1 MSGSSD
7 PDRTARA
14 LAAAVE
20 AGRDLGLDV
29 AEPVVLHDI
38 FSVVVHLAPSPVV
51 VRVPTVLPMGTTP
64 TTQALQQKRELDVLG
79 WLKTQGHP
87 VVAPSPLVPAEP
99 VARQGF
105 SMTFWEWVDHRPPAE
120 QDWNAHADRVADLH
134 RAMRGYPGELG
145 FLTFMADVPAGFA
158 FLRDHPELL
167 HPDDLARAEEEWKA
181 LAPILTLEG
190 FAREFPHVDTQPVH
204 GDAPSYNVLETP
216 DGVLDADFELVCRG
230 PIELDLAHL
239 SPEAIAAY
247 TERATELGMRTPDE
261 RVLAAMNSARMLLLI
276 SVLSLVPQL
285 PILAEGL
292 KGFVEQWRE
301 QASGAWTGK

>member
-1 MSGSSD
+1 MSGPAD

-20 AGRDLGLDV
+20 AGRGLGLDV

-51 VRVPTVLPMGTTP
+51 VRVPTVLPIGTTP
-64 TTQALQQKRELDVLG
+64 TEQALQQKRELDVLG
-79 WLKTQGHP
+79 WLKAQGHP
-87 VVAPSPLVPAEP
+87 VVGPSPLVPAEP
-99 VARQGF
+99 VALQGF

-134 RAMRGYPGELG
+134 KAMRGYPGELG
-145 FLTFMADVPAGFA
+145 FLSFLADVPAGLE
-158 FLRDHPELL
+158 FLRDRPDLL
-167 HPDDLARAEEEWKA
+167 HPDDLARATREWRE
-181 LAPILTLEG
+181 LAPILTPEG
-190 FAREFPHVDTQPVH
+190 FAEEFPDTEIQPVH

-216 DGVLDADFELVCRG
+216 EGVLDADFELVCRG
-230 PIELDLAHL
+230 PVELDLAHL

-247 TERATELGMRTPDE
+247 TARATELGMRAPDE

-285 PILAEGL
+285 PILADGL
-292 KGFVEQWRE
+292 KDFVEQWRE
-301 QASGAWTGK
+301 RPSGDR